1 MQQYKIH
8 ERNIGINLT
17 LLYPQLHPNTSRAEC
32 ECSDDYE
39 GPSCQ
44 LDKSSIPPSVNPPSP
59 APPPTN
65 DRSIQLGL
73 WPIVGISL
81 AGLCVILLIIFFLT
95 SGGTL

>member
-59 APPPTN
+59 APPSPPARHLT
-65 DRSIQLGL
+65 
-73 WPIVGISL
+73 
-81 AGLCVILLIIFFLT
+81 AGSSPAASAAPSHQRQEYSVRPMAY
-95 SGGTL
+95 SGH